1 MTQQSTKTHKKTRA
15 FRPVF
20 YTFFVRHSEAQY
32 QKKASIPSCFLHI
45 SGVTIG
51 GTARRYTKRFVV
63 RSRLH
68 ALSARDRRAIQ
79 PRRKERSSANN
90 DHIA

>member
-1 MTQQSTKTHKKTRA
+1 MTPKSTKIHKKRPA

-32 QKKASIPSCFLHI
+32 QKKAGISSCFLRI

-51 GTARRYTKRFVV
+51 GTAQRYTKRFVV
-63 RSRLH
+63 LSRIHTLSSCDRS
-68 ALSARDRRAIQ
+68 ALW
-79 PRRKERSSANN
+79 PRRKERSSANY
-90 DHIA
+90 